1 MKIKYFIFISSIIIL
16 SCIDADFDVKYKL
29 PLENNNIINYFSN
42 IFLEVDISFGSNQQK
57 FKCELDIGDHL
68 LVVASTKAEEDIQK
82 FNSSSSDTFVKVRDV
97 VYSYFERFYDGV
109 IGEDTIKLGESEK
122 IDNIQ
127 FAVADSFLL
136 DPNLGCYI
144 GLSMDINQVDFKG
157 YNLLEQL
164 KKNNKTER
172 QTWYLDFKEYNKG
185 KFVIGKYPYE
195 IGGEKPNYNNIYN
208 ISMRNSYGYNY
219 GIDFDEV
226 SYGNMKD
233 YDKRH
238 KMETHKTAAISLS
251 YRYIICTY
259 EFGEYIQKE
268 FFSKKV
274 EDKVCFHDY
283 INQRYNYY
291 YCDKKKIN
299 LSEMQNLYF
308 TLRNINLTFVL
319 EPKDLFYEN
328 NGYLYY
334 LIIYK
339 NYFEDDSDKDYEWK
353 FGIDFLKK
361 YTLTFNR
368 DDKVITYYKTHQDEV
383 KDDDKPES
391 TTSNTKYI
399 VIIIVLSVVF
409 IFCIAFL
416 VFYIIKIKPR
426 KKKANELEEDYDYQA
441 KDNKFS
447 DPINA

>member
-16 SCIDADFDVKYKL
+16 SCIEIDFNVKYKL
-29 PLENNNIINYFSN
+29 PLENNNIINYFSDV
-42 IFLEVDISFGSNQQK
+42 FLEVDISFGSNQQK
-57 FKCELDIGDHL
+57 FKSELDIGNH
-68 LVVASTKAEEDIQK
+68 LVVVPSTEVTDDDMQK
-82 FNSSSSDTFVKVRDV
+82 FNSSSSDTFVKLRDV
-97 VYSYFERFYDGV
+97 TFSYFERFYTGI
-109 IGEDTIKLGESEK
+109 IGKDTIKLGSEK
-122 IDNIQ
+122 IDNIE
-127 FAVADSFLL
+127 FAVADSFLHG
-136 DPNLGCYI
+136 PNLGCYI
-144 GLSMDINQVDFKG
+144 GLSLDTNQVDFKG

-164 KKNNKTER
+164 KKNNKTGK

-195 IGGEKPNYNNIYN
+195 VGGAKPNYNEIYN

-226 SYGNMKD
+226 SYGNMND
-233 YDKRH
+233 YEKRH
-238 KMETHKTAAISLS
+238 KMETHKSAAISLS
-251 YRYIICTY
+251 SRYIMCTY
-259 EFGEYIQKE
+259 EFGDYIQKE

-274 EDKVCFHDY
+274 EDNICFHDY

-319 EPKDLFYEN
+319 EPKDLFYEH

-339 NYFEDDSDKDYEWK
+339 NYLEDDSDKDYEWK
-353 FGIDFLKK
+353 FGLDFLKK

-368 DDKVITYYKTHQDEV
+368 DDKVITYYKTHNDET
-383 KDDDKPES
+383 KDDKPES
-391 TTSNTKYI
+391 TSTTKYI

-409 IFCIAFL
+409 ILCIAFL
-416 VFYIIKIKPR
+416 VYYILKIKPR
-426 KKKANELEEDYDYQA
+426 KKKANELDEDYDYQS
-441 KDNKFS
+441 KDNNYNA
-447 DPINA
+447 PINV